1 MERSVSPE
9 EAVFRDHLAGGRYLS
24 GAAAGR
30 WRLISVSWPYAVFAV
45 RAADRIEYGLRFECT
60 NYPRTPAT
68 ARPWDIELDAP
79 LAVHKWPSGRQR
91 IPLAF
96 NPDWKNGS
104 CLYLPCDRVSIE
116 GHANWQNEHPSLLWN
131 PDLGVVHYLRIVH
144 DLLNSGD
151 YGGCR
156 AA

>member
-1 MERSVSPE
+1 MEQLVSPE
-9 EAVFRDHLAGGRYLS
+9 EAVLGDHLASGRYLS

-45 RAADRIEYGLRFECT
+45 RAADQIEYGLRFECT

-68 ARPWDIELDAP
+68 ARPWNFELDAP
-79 LAVHKWPSGRQR
+79 LAVDKWPTGRQR

-116 GHANWQNEHPSLLWN
+116 GHANWRNEHPSLLWN
-131 PDLGVVHYLRIVH
+131 PDLGIVHYLRIVH

-151 YGGCR
+151 YGRCR

>member
-1 MERSVSPE
+1 M
-9 EAVFRDHLAGGRYLS
+9 FRVHLASGRYLS

-30 WRLISVSWPYAVFAV
+30 WRLISVSWPYAIFAV

-60 NYPRTPAT
+60 DYPRTPAT
-68 ARPWDIELDAP
+68 ARPWDIELEAP
-79 LAVHKWPSGRQR
+79 LAIHKWPTGRQR

-116 GHANWQNEHPSLLWN
+116 GHANWRNEHPSLLWN